1 MANLIG
7 ADNRFGKDFGHP
19 GPNMESNIVALYDIG
34 CVVGAI
40 TTYIVGER
48 LGRRTMLILGGSI
61 MILGTAILASSF
73 SIAQLIV
80 GRFVTGIGNGM
91 NSSTAPVYQSE

>member
-1 MANLIG
+1 MANFIG

-19 GPNMESNIVALYDIG
+19 GPNMQGNIVALYDIG
-34 CVVGAI
+34 CVIGAI

-61 MILGTAILASSF
+61 MILGTATLASSF
-73 SIAQLIV
+73 SVAQLIV
-80 GRFVTGIGNGM
+80 ECIVTGIGN
-91 NSSTAPVYQSE
+91 